1 MGYLYGRVC
10 RLLVLDPNTHPAIL
24 SQGVS
29 AATSFDTHRLQFSIT
44 KSIDPEE
51 NSAEIIITNRA
62 TDALISNKS
71 VVKLYAGYQLSGGEK
86 LLFRGDVINVE
97 HVTDGPDIHTVLTCK
112 EGVSALREEVSL
124 SYGEG
129 AKVKDILIDLAKKV
143 QEAHKLSKVLDPD
156 MENFYFLNI
165 NTANVIANS
174 GYSYIGEP
182 RPALDSLCEALGLQ
196 WSMQNGKLQFI
207 QRNGSTKVETFILGS
222 DSGLVGSVTP
232 IESNKKGEDTVVKGY
247 KAQALLF
254 PEILPGDPVKFESKG
269 KTGVFRVQEIEHV
282 GDTHGDRWNSTIK
295 AVEV

>member
-1 MGYLYGRVC
+1 MDYLYGRLC
-10 RLLVLDPNTHPAIL
+10 RLEILDPNTFPTIAF
-24 SQGVS
+24 QGVS
-29 AATSFDTHRLQFSIT
+29 AATSFDTYRIQFSIT

-51 NSAEIIITNRA
+51 NSAEIVITNRQI
-62 TDALISNKS
+62 DSLISNKS
-71 VVKLYAGYQLSGGEK
+71 VVKLYAGYALSGGEK

-97 HVTDGPDIHTVLTCK
+97 HIIEGPDVHTVLTCK
-112 EGVSALREEVSL
+112 EGVVALREDVSL

-129 AKVKDILIDLAKKV
+129 TDIKKVLIDLAKKV
-143 QEAHKLSKVLDPD
+143 QEAHKLSKSLDPD
-156 MENFYFLNI
+156 METFHFLSI

-182 RPALDSLCEALGLQ
+182 KPALDELCQALGLQ

-207 QRNGSTKVETFILGS
+207 PRNGYTKVETFVLS
-222 DSGLVGSVTP
+222 PDSGLVGSVTP
-232 IESNKKGEDTVVKGY
+232 IESNKKGEERVVKGY
-247 KAQALLF
+247 KAQSLLF
-254 PEILPGDPVKFESKG
+254 PEILPGDPVKFESKY

>member
-1 MGYLYGRVC
+1 MGYLYGRIC
-10 RLLVLDPNTHPAIL
+10 RLEVLDPNTHPAIAAH
-24 SQGVS
+24 GMS
-29 AATSFDTHRLQFSIT
+29 AATSFDTHRIQFTIT

-51 NSAEIIITNRA
+51 NSAEIIITNRQ

-97 HVTDGPDIHTVLTCK
+97 HIVDGPDVHTVLTCK
-112 EGVSALREEVSL
+112 EGVVAFLEQVSL

-129 AKVKDILIDLAKKV
+129 TDIKKILIDLAKKV

-174 GYSYIGEP
+174 GYSYIGDP
-182 RPALDSLCEALGLQ
+182 KPALDELCLALGLQ
-196 WSMQNGKLQFI
+196 WSMQNGKLQFV
-207 QRNGSTKVETFILGS
+207 QRTGFTKVPTFILGS

-232 IESNKKGEDTVVKGY
+232 IESNKKGEDRVVKGY

-254 PEILPGDPVKFESKG
+254 PEILPGDPVKFESKY
-269 KTGVFRVQEIEHV
+269 KTGIFRVQEIEHV

>member
-1 MGYLYGRVC
+1 
-10 RLLVLDPNTHPAIL
+10 
-24 SQGVS
+24 
-29 AATSFDTHRLQFSIT
+29 
-44 KSIDPEE
+44 
-51 NSAEIIITNRA
+51 
-62 TDALISNKS
+62 
-71 VVKLYAGYQLSGGEK
+71 
-86 LLFRGDVINVE
+86 
-97 HVTDGPDIHTVLTCK
+97 
-112 EGVSALREEVSL
+112 
-124 SYGEG
+124 
-129 AKVKDILIDLAKKV
+129 
-143 QEAHKLSKVLDPD
+143 

-269 KTGVFRVQEIEHV
+269 KTGVFRVEEIEHV

-295 AVEV
+295 AVEI